1 MKVKQ
6 NDQEYN
12 RYVEAITPKH
22 SCFKN
27 CLHAFLVGG
36 CICLLG
42 QVIFNV
48 CTTQFH
54 YEEADAM
61 SVCSILLVFLSV
73 LLTGLN
79 LYKPL
84 AKYGGAGALVPITGF
99 ANGVCASAVEFQK
112 EGQVFDLV
120 CRLLLDTKK
129 RVKCSEKVSKCSRL
143 PDLLSYSVS

>member
-61 SVCSILLVFLSV
+61 SVCSILLVFLS
-73 LLTGLN
+73 
-79 LYKPL
+79 
-84 AKYGGAGALVPITGF
+84 
-99 ANGVCASAVEFQK
+99 SAVNLFLNTNVAIAIAI
-112 EGQVFDLV
+112 GGTIPPTITAAMML
-120 CRLLLDTKK
+120 
-129 RVKCSEKVSKCSRL
+129 
-143 PDLLSYSVS
+143 

>member
-61 SVCSILLVFLSV
+61 SVCSILLVFQI
-73 LLTGLN
+73 GR
-79 LYKPL
+79 
-84 AKYGGAGALVPITGF
+84 
-99 ANGVCASAVEFQK
+99 AS
-112 EGQVFDLV
+112 
-120 CRLLLDTKK
+120 CRE
-129 RVKCSEKVSKCSRL
+129 RV
-143 PDLLSYSVS
+143 

>member
-42 QVIFNV
+42 QVTV
-48 CTTQFH
+48 SYTH
-54 YEEADAM
+54 
-61 SVCSILLVFLSV
+61 
-73 LLTGLN
+73 LTL
-79 LYKPL
+79 P
-84 AKYGGAGALVPITGF
+84 
-99 ANGVCASAVEFQK
+99 
-112 EGQVFDLV
+112 
-120 CRLLLDTKK
+120 TKLE
-129 RVKCSEKVSKCSRL
+129 V
-143 PDLLSYSVS
+143 

>member
-99 ANGVCASAVEFQK
+99 A
-112 EGQVFDLV
+112 
-120 CRLLLDTKK
+120 
-129 RVKCSEKVSKCSRL
+129 KCSEKVSKSSRL
-143 PDLLSYSVS
+143 PDRLSYSVLW

>member
-99 ANGVCASAVEFQK
+99 ANSVAAPAIEYKK
-112 EGQVFDLV
+112 EGEVFGKGVKVFTIAGPVILFGV
-120 CRLLLDTKK
+120 VVSFVAGFIYWIFKLL
-129 RVKCSEKVSKCSRL
+129 
-143 PDLLSYSVS
+143 

>member
-48 CTTQFH
+48 
-54 YEEADAM
+54 YR
-61 SVCSILLVFLSV
+61 
-73 LLTGLN
+73 
-79 LYKPL
+79 
-84 AKYGGAGALVPITGF
+84 
-99 ANGVCASAVEFQK
+99 ANE
-112 EGQVFDLV
+112 
-120 CRLLLDTKK
+120 
-129 RVKCSEKVSKCSRL
+129 
-143 PDLLSYSVS
+143 

>member
-48 CTTQFH
+48 CTTQF
-54 YEEADAM
+54 
-61 SVCSILLVFLSV
+61 
-73 LLTGLN
+73 
-79 LYKPL
+79 
-84 AKYGGAGALVPITGF
+84 
-99 ANGVCASAVEFQK
+99 Q
-112 EGQVFDLV
+112 
-120 CRLLLDTKK
+120 
-129 RVKCSEKVSKCSRL
+129 
-143 PDLLSYSVS
+143 